1 MNSTSLG
8 SHVYAIADLSYR
20 QMMAPGRKSQAILI
34 SGESGAGKTEST
46 KIVMLYLTTLGMAAG
61 GAVEEKE
68 GELTVMEKVLQSN
81 PILEAFGNAR
91 TLRNDNSSRFGK
103 FIELGFSRSGSLLGA
118 KVQTYLLEKVRLGF
132 HASGERNY
140 HIFYQLLRGAMET
153 QKRLYNFHD
162 GDTHGIELCNYF
174 HYTGQGGAPSL

>member
-1 MNSTSLG
+1 MTPKEILGTYRREGLLRSQGMGASTGSKLG
-8 SHVYAIADLSYR
+8 PHIYAIADLSYR
-20 QMMAPGRKSQAILI
+20 QMMGPKRKSQAILI

-46 KIVMLYLTTLGMAAG
+46 KIVMKYLTTLGTAHIGDDGKEEVAG
-61 GAVEEKE
+61 DMS
-68 GELTVMEKVLQSN
+68 VMTKVMQSN

-118 KVQTYLLEKVRLGF
+118 KIQTYLLEKVRLGF

-140 HIFYQLLRGAMET
+140 HIFYQ
-153 QKRLYNFHD
+153 K
-162 GDTHGIELCNYF
+162 
-174 HYTGQGGAPSL
+174 SS

>member
-1 MNSTSLG
+1 
-8 SHVYAIADLSYR
+8 
-20 QMMAPGRKSQAILI
+20 MMAPGRKSQAILI

-103 FIELGFSRSGSLLGA
+103 FIELGFSRSGSLLNNLQQECMLSLVNTKA
-118 KVQTYLLEKVRLGF
+118 KDNN
-132 HASGERNY
+132 ERMARP
-140 HIFYQLLRGAMET
+140 QSWM
-153 QKRLYNFHD
+153 QMWM
-162 GDTHGIELCNYF
+162 
-174 HYTGQGGAPSL
+174 